1 MPELPEVETVC
12 RGLDQAMTSRK
23 IISVDQNRPNLRF
36 PFPKNFPGR
45 LAGRKIER
53 VTRRA
58 KYILVELDAG
68 LTLLMHLGMSGRF
81 EILTDDKSHKPG
93 SFHQKIAAGQ
103 KGVNGFGKHAHVVF
117 YLDEGTKIVYSDPR
131 RFGFMD
137 LVKTKERDSHPNLKV
152 LGVEPLGNEMNAD
165 YIREHFRGKQTS
177 LKAILLNQKIIAG
190 IGNIYACEAL
200 FRAGLSPARKAASLA
215 LKSTKAKERAENLAI
230 EIRSVLTD
238 AIQAGGSS
246 LRDFANVEG
255 DLGYFQHT
263 FQAYDQEG
271 EACKRPGCY
280 GVIKRIVQ
288 NNRSTFFCPSC
299 QK

>member
-12 RGLDQAMTSRK
+12 RGLDLAMTGRK

-36 PFPKNFPGR
+36 PFPNDFSER
-45 LAGRKIER
+45 LTGRKIEQIM
-53 VTRRA
+53 RRA
-58 KYILVELDAG
+58 KYVLVELDGG

-81 EILTDDKSHKPG
+81 EILNDHK
-93 SFHQKIAAGQ
+93 GQ
-103 KGVNGFGKHAHVVF
+103 NTKTGNKVKHNFGKHAHIVF
-117 YLDEGTKIVYSDPR
+117 HLDDGTVIVYTSPR

-137 LVKTKERDSHPNLKV
+137 LMATKVRADHPNLKV
-152 LGVEPLGNEMNAD
+152 LGVEPLSNKMNAD
-165 YIREHFRGKQTS
+165 FIQDNFRDKKTS

-200 FRAGLSPARKAASLA
+200 FRARLSPKRKAATLA
-215 LKSTKAKERAENLAI
+215 LKSAKAQTRAEDLSAA
-230 EIRSVLTD
+230 IRSVLTD

-246 LRDFANVEG
+246 LRDFTNVEG
-255 DLGYFQHT
+255 DLGYFQHA
-263 FQAYDQEG
+263 FQVYDQVG
-271 EACKRPGCY
+271 EACKRAGCN

>member
-12 RGLDQAMTSRK
+12 RGLDQAMTGRK
-23 IISVDQNRPNLRF
+23 IVSVDQNRPNLRF
-36 PFPKNFPGR
+36 PFPKSFPER

-53 VTRRA
+53 ITRRA
-58 KYILVELDAG
+58 KYVLVELDG
-68 LTLLMHLGMSGRF
+68 DLTMLMHLGMSGRF
-81 EILTDDKSHKPG
+81 EILGDKKSQKPG
-93 SFHQKIAAGQ
+93 PTGP
-103 KGVNGFGKHAHVVF
+103 NGFGKHAHVIF
-117 YLDEGTKIVYSDPR
+117 HLDDGIKIVYTDPR

-137 LVKTKERDSHPNLKV
+137 LMKTEERDKHPNLKV
-152 LGVEPLGNEMNAD
+152 LGIEPLGNELNAD
-165 YIREHFRGKQTS
+165 YIQQNFSNKQTS

-200 FRAGLSPARKAASLA
+200 FRAGLSPIRKAASLA
-215 LKSTKAKERAENLAI
+215 LKSAKAKKHAEDLVV

-238 AIQAGGSS
+238 AIRAGGSS
-246 LRDFANVEG
+246 LRDFANVDG

-263 FQAYDQEG
+263 FQVYDQEG
-271 EACKRPGCY
+271 EACKRKSCD
-280 GVIKRIVQ
+280 GVIERIVQ